1 MIIMTKQEVLTNLK
15 IKTLGL
21 AIPRDLKISN
31 VAPMLVKRRNNV
43 EDYSIGRWS
52 EFHKRYVVDSDPST
66 NPIISIECVYSGTES
81 VYSGRDEAVETPVAE
96 PIKEV
101 VADAPKEVK
110 TPTKK
115 TAAPTKKPA
124 KKK

>member
-66 NPIISIECVYSGTES
+66 NPIISIECVYSG
-81 VYSGRDEAVETPVAE
+81 RDEAVKTPVAE

>member
-21 AIPRDLKISN
+21 ASPRDLKISN

-43 EDYSIGRWS
+43 EDYSIGKWS

-66 NPIISIECVYSGTES
+66 NPIISIECVYSG
-81 VYSGRDEAVETPVAE
+81 RDEAVKTPVEE

-110 TPTKK
+110 KPTKK